1 MSEIGFVSAR
11 VEKHLKRDLYLI
23 GLKRSSLF
31 PKGRFFYEEELQ
43 KGMKEDN
50 IFCIE
55 SILRKKKRG
64 RDIFLP
70 VK

>member
-11 VEKHLKRDLYLI
+11 VEKHLNRDLYLI

-43 KGMKEDN
+43 KRDERGQY
-50 IFCIE
+50 
-55 SILRKKKRG
+55 ILYREYSA
-64 RDIFLP
+64 
-70 VK
+70 